1 MKKALLFGA
10 SGFIGSCLLQELLNN
25 ADYDKVTIVVRKPL
39 DIIHPKLTMLTG
51 DLQTLPA
58 LQPVLVANDVFIAI
72 GTTKAKTPDKDEY
85 YRIDH
90 DFPVLAARIAKENG
104 AASVAVVTAV
114 GANAGAGVFY
124 LRIKG
129 EIERDI
135 LALDLPHTLIFRPS
149 MLMGKRKEH
158 RPLERFLINV
168 FRVINPLFIGRLNK
182 YRGIEGKTIARVMI
196 DAAKSPSGKVKI
208 YEWKE
213 MIAAGVGTAPALPNH
228 KK

>member
-10 SGFIGSCLLQELLNN
+10 NGFIGSCLLQELLNN
-25 ADYDKVTIVVRKPL
+25 ADYDKVTIVVRKFL
-39 DIIHPKLTMLTG
+39 DISHPKLTMLIG

-58 LQPVLVANDVFIAI
+58 LQPELVADDVFIAI

-90 DFPVLAARIAKENG
+90 DYPVLAARITKEKG
-104 AASVAVVTAV
+104 ADSVAVVTAV
-114 GANAGAGVFY
+114 GANAGSGVFY

-129 EIERDI
+129 ETERDI

-149 MLMGKRKEH
+149 MLMGQRKEH
-158 RPLERFLINV
+158 RPLERFLIQV

-182 YRGIEGKTIARVMI
+182 YRGIEGTAIARAMI
-196 DAAKSPSGKVKI
+196 AAAKRPSEKVSI

-213 MIAAGVGTAPALPNH
+213 MIAAAGTAPLQKNH